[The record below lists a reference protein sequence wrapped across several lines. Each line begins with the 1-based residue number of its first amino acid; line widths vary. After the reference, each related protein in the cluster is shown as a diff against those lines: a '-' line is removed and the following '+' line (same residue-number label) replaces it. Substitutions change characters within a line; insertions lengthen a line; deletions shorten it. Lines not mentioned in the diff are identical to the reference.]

1 MPFFFFFFFSSL
13 LTNAL
18 LWKVR
23 GFHCIWKG
31 WAVVFVYLQVGW
43 LSYHTLLS
51 SRTKKLRPS
60 MSPLSTPFVASSFS
74 VCSSLLKML
83 GMLDMMM
90 DRVCCDPFLDAGNL
104 WWRKDCKRVLSVPEK
119 ECSHSVF
126 ITKTQSITT
135 KQPCCTC
142 QCNHR
147 ENKQWRATQR
157 WALGG
162 RSCCHH
168 HHPCFEAS
176 QW

>member
-1 MPFFFFFFFSSL
+1 MC
-13 LTNAL
+13 
-18 LWKVR
+18 

-43 LSYHTLLS
+43 LPYHTLLS

-60 MSPLSTPFVASSFS
+60 MSRLLTPFVAFPAFLS
-74 VCSSLLKML
+74 VLHCWKCSGCLTRWWIECVS
-83 GMLDMMM
+83 
-90 DRVCCDPFLDAGNL
+90 DPFLDAGNL

-119 ECSHSVF
+119 ECSHSIF

-168 HHPCFEAS
+168 HPCFEAS